1 MNATFRPACRP
12 LATVV
17 LALLLSACGSP
28 VNQEN
33 FDRIRNGMTQQDVEA
48 ILGGPTE
55 SSSAS
60 FGGLSGGAA
69 TWKSRDATI
78 TVQFVNG
85 EVQFKQFQRGA
96 QDD

>member
-1 MNATFRPACRP
+1 MDATSKFPRRL
-12 LATVV
+12 LAASA
-17 LALLLSACGSP
+17 LALLLGACGSP

-33 FDRIRNGMTQQDVEA
+33 FDRIRTGMTQQEVEA
-48 ILGGPTE
+48 ILGSPKE

-69 TWKSRDATI
+69 SWQSKDATI

-85 EVQFKQFQRGA
+85 EVQFKQFLRA
-96 QDD
+96 IPED